1 VIILPTSTYVD
12 IVNDDLIM
20 SQIGII
26 YMPISFIISFDSPDQ
41 LTKLESKMKIIHTLS
56 KQLARH
62 WFRQFLQQDCE
73 KNLFKEDFSSKDLT
87 FDTINLIKN
96 ICDSSTNN
104 SCTEMDPFDK
114 NINSYLEF
122 NEKCFLNKGI
132 INWVAYIAFQTVYPD
147 LFDLVHLEWSLVKDM
162 NHINTLSNQNLNY
175 LYQSYEFPRLSETN
189 DFLKTRTEIKVI
201 IQNIYHKI

>member
-1 VIILPTSTYVD
+1 
-12 IVNDDLIM
+12 M

-26 YMPISFIISFDSPDQ
+26 YMPNNLISRFDSPDQ
-41 LTKLESKMKIIHTLS
+41 LTKSESRMKIIHTLS

-73 KNLFKEDFSSKDLT
+73 KNLFKEDYNYKDLT
-87 FDTINLIKN
+87 FDTVNLIKN

-104 SCTEMDPFDK
+104 SCMESDPFDK
-114 NINSYLEF
+114 SINSYLEF

-132 INWVAYIAFQTVYPD
+132 INWMAYLAFQTVYPD

-162 NHINTLSNQNLNY
+162 NQISILSNQNLNY
-175 LYQSYEFPRLSETN
+175 IYQSYEFPRLSETN
-189 DFLKTRTEIKVI
+189 DFFKTKTEMKV
-201 IQNIYHKI
+201 NNFEHLFSFTKIFN